1 MPKTVSNVLVFLCTT
16 QRLAYVCVIAQHNV
30 QHMYNMFQCTTQF
43 NTFYLYMLIVLSC
56 IPCIWYIRFICI
68 SLFYW
73 TCMRFIGIHLSFLN
87 TCKTQYVLFVYAFFF
102 TCIRF
107 ICICHFLF
115 IQLHTM
121 CCVCIDMFFCK
132 FLVYAFNLF
141 AMSGLVLLFY

>member
-1 MPKTVSNVLVFLCTT
+1 M
-16 QRLAYVCVIAQHNV
+16 
-30 QHMYNMFQCTTQF
+30 
-43 NTFYLYMLIVLSC
+43 FYLYQPLCLYVYMYIKHTFSFLLLLPCRFFLLCVYVLFVYAHCFLC
-56 IPCIWYIRFICI
+56 ISCIWYIRFICI

-87 TCKTQYVLFVYAFFF
+87 TCKTQHVLFVYAFFFF

-141 AMSGLVLLFY
+141 AMSGLVLLSY